1 MIGDA
6 LDRAILAV
14 IDAEYGGTAQDP
26 DIRQRGEFDV
36 SLSRPGDAGHAV
48 DLQRLRQEPA
58 AQHEILVDQDDAS
71 PGAAGRQRGG

>member
-1 MIGDA
+1 VGIGDA

-36 SLSRPGDAGHAV
+36 SLSRPGDAGSPFGPVAAV
-48 DLQRLRQEPA
+48 W
-58 AQHEILVDQDDAS
+58 AS
-71 PGAAGRQRGG
+71 ATVAFFP